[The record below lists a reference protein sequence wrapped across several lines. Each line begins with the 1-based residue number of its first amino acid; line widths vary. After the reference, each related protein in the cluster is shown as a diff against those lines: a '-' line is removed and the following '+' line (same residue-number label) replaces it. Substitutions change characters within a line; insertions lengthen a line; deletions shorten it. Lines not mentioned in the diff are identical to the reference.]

1 MHRMQD
7 LGCELSGERARTDAR
22 TEGKIRAKSAARLG
36 YSGRRFGAGAQDC
49 FRHHKRSSRIDGHVV
64 LIPVV
69 FVADPCVMAEDLENA
84 NQNQGASKPMIAGSE
99 PLPASLTRPAG
110 VSTKKEENDFP
121 FAVLVSDVYEGPLD
135 LLLDLIRK
143 QDIDIYD
150 IPIARITAQ
159 YLTYVEK
166 LRELDV
172 NVAA

>member
-1 MHRMQD
+1 MARD
-7 LGCELSGERARTDAR
+7 L
-22 TEGKIRAKSAARLG
+22 KSEHNN
-36 YSGRRFGAGAQDC
+36 S
-49 FRHHKRSSRIDGHVV
+49 
-64 LIPVV
+64 
-69 FVADPCVMAEDLENA
+69 
-84 NQNQGASKPMIAGSE
+84 GSE
-99 PLPASLTRPAG
+99 LLKGEGSPKVQTGSQQLTAESSP
-110 VSTKKEENDFP
+110 KKQENDFP
-121 FAVLVSDVYEGPLD
+121 FSVMVGDVYEGPLD